1 MQQRL
6 AKHCYTLILKPCH
19 TQNLKSRS
27 TALMAAEVVSL
38 QFKQIPAVLI
48 KNKVMIKILAAI
60 LGNLL
65 MKHT

>member
-48 KNKVMIKILAAI
+48 KNKVMIKI
-60 LGNLL
+60 
-65 MKHT
+65 

>member
-1 MQQRL
+1 M
-6 AKHCYTLILKPCH
+6 T
-19 TQNLKSRS
+19 
-27 TALMAAEVVSL
+27 AEVVSL

-48 KNKVMIKILAAI
+48 KNKVMNKILAAI

>member
-6 AKHCYTLILKPCH
+6 AKLCYTLILKPCH
-19 TQNLKSRS
+19 TQKS
-27 TALMAAEVVSL
+27 TALMTAEVVSL

>member
-1 MQQRL
+1 M
-6 AKHCYTLILKPCH
+6 T
-19 TQNLKSRS
+19 
-27 TALMAAEVVSL
+27 AEVVSL

-48 KNKVMIKILAAI
+48 KNKVMIKVLAAI